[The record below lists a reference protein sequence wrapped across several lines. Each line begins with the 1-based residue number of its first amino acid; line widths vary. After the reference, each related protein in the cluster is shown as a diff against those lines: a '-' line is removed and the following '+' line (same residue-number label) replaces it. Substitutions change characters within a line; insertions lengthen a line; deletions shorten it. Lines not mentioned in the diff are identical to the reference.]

1 MRPIAPNPSRRL
13 LIGGALA
20 LAAAPAVAQDRRM
33 TAYKTPWCGCC
44 DGWVV
49 HMRAAG
55 WTVDVVE
62 REDLAPIRARHGVP
76 DRYAGCHTAVVGP
89 YAVEGHVPAS
99 DVVRLLREEPQA
111 VALAAPPSVPSP
123 PGCPCLSLEGAATHP
138 PPSGVSEPRPPL
150 FQRWGGHAPPAKS
163 WLSEPRPAPRLHV

>member
-1 MRPIAPNPSRRL
+1 MRPLALKPSRRL

-44 DGWVV
+44 DGWVQ

-55 WTVDVVE
+55 WTVEVVV

-99 DVVRLLREEPQA
+99 DVARLLREQPRA
-111 VALAAPPSVPSP
+111 VALAAPGMPAGSP
-123 PGCPCLSLEGAATHP
+123 GMEAAGREPYVTLLID
-138 PPSGVSEPRPPL
+138 PSGRASV
-150 FQRWGGHAPPAKS
+150 
-163 WLSEPRPAPRLHV
+163 

>member
-1 MRPIAPNPSRRL
+1 MRPIALSPSRRL

-20 LAAAPAVAQDRRM
+20 LAAAPAAAQVRRM

-76 DRYAGCHTAVVGP
+76 DRFAGCHTAVVGP

-99 DVVRLLREEPQA
+99 DVARLLRERPEA
-111 VALAAPPSVPSP
+111 VALAAPGMPAGSP
-123 PGCPCLSLEGAATHP
+123 GMEAAGREPYVTLLIDRNGRATVFGRHNGA
-138 PPSGVSEPRPPL
+138 
-150 FQRWGGHAPPAKS
+150 
-163 WLSEPRPAPRLHV
+163 